1 MKVEDLGI
9 KTDAFA
15 HNTRNQLRQIFEALR
30 GLTQPPDP
38 PKRPI
43 GFVLPSEKV

>member
-15 HNTRNQLRQIFEALR
+15 RNTRNQLRQIFEALR
-30 GLTQPPDP
+30 GPGSP
-38 PKRPI
+38 
-43 GFVLPSEKV
+43 

>member
-1 MKVEDLGI
+1 MAQRQADLEMKVEDLGI

-30 GLTQPPDP
+30 GPGSP
-38 PKRPI
+38 
-43 GFVLPSEKV
+43 